1 MGIEFDWSVLAR
13 TWPQLVNGF
22 WFTLQLT
29 AMAALGGV
37 VLGTL
42 LALARLSG
50 HKVLSGVA
58 GAYVNALRSI
68 PLLLVIFWFYF
79 LVPYMMAW
87 ATGAD
92 RPVEI
97 SPLMSCVVTFVM
109 FEACYFCE
117 IMRAGIQSVPA
128 GQLHAGKA
136 LGMGYWTVMAYVVVP
151 QAFRNMIPVL
161 LSQTIVL
168 FQDVSLVSV
177 LSMKD
182 FFGSADFIAKRDGRV
197 HEMYITVALVY
208 LVSCFGLSR
217 LVRQLQRRVAIVK

>member
-1 MGIEFDWSVLAR
+1 MAIPFDTELIVRVL
-13 TWPQLVNGF
+13 PQLVKGF

-29 AMAALGGV
+29 AISALGGV

-42 LALARLSG
+42 LALGRLSG
-50 HKVLSGVA
+50 SAALSRA
-58 GAYVNALRSI
+58 IGAYVNTLRSI
-68 PLLLVIFWFYF
+68 PLLLVIFWFFF
-79 LVPYMMAW
+79 LVPFIAAW
-87 ATGAD
+87 MTGGS

-97 SPLMSCVVTFVM
+97 NALTSCVVTFIL

-117 IMRAGIQSVPA
+117 IMRAGMQSIPP

-136 LGMGYWTVMAYVVVP
+136 LGMGYWTVMGFIIVP
-151 QAFRNMIPVL
+151 QAFRNMLPVL

-177 LSMKD
+177 LSIKD
-182 FFGSADFIAKRDGRV
+182 FFGSADFIAKRDGRP

-208 LVSCFGLSR
+208 LVACFTLSR
-217 LVRQLQRRVAIVK
+217 GAKALQQRIAIVR

>member
-1 MGIEFDWSVLAR
+1 MGISFDPQVLAQV
-13 TWPQLVNGF
+13 WPQLLQGF

-29 AMAALGGV
+29 AMSAVGGI

-50 HKVLSGVA
+50 YKWLSMAV
-58 GAYVNALRSI
+58 GAWVNALRSI

-79 LVPYMMAW
+79 LVPFILAW
-87 ATGAD
+87 VSGAS

-97 SPLMSCVVTFVM
+97 SSLTSCVVTFIM

-117 IMRAGIQSVPA
+117 IMRAGIQSVPP
-128 GQLHAGKA
+128 GQLNAGKA
-136 LGMGYWTVMAYVVVP
+136 LGMGYWTIMGHIIVP
-151 QAFRNMIPVL
+151 QAFRMMLPVL

-182 FFGSADFIAKRDGRV
+182 FFGSADFIAKRDGLP
-197 HEMYITVALVY
+197 HEMYLTVAIVY
-208 LVSCFGLSR
+208 LICCLLLSR
-217 LVRQLQRRVAIVK
+217 AVKGLQRRVAIVR